1 MPDETVSS
9 APSASSR
16 PREYVVV
23 ARRYRP
29 QTFDQLVGQSQVSQ
43 ALAAAIQ
50 TNRVGHAYLFTGARG
65 VGKTSTARIFAK
77 ALNCQRGPTTQPC
90 NECDVCQGVSSGDDV
105 DVLEID
111 GASNRGIDEIRQLR
125 SNVNIRPSRAR
136 FKIYIIDEVHML
148 TGPAFN
154 ALLKTLE
161 EPPEHVKFIFCT
173 TDPEKIP
180 ITVLSRCQ
188 RFDFP
193 PVETDAILARLRQIV
208 DAEGVSAE
216 TEALQILARRAGG
229 SMRDSQSLLEQLLSF
244 SSEKITAEDVH
255 KMLGTARSG
264 RLIKLTEHVASRDTA
279 SALREVDAAIAEGVE
294 VGQLAEQLLGHYRD
308 MLAAVVGCP
317 ADMLLHSAPGDYEEL
332 LASGRRIGLETM
344 LASAQ
349 ILDQT
354 LTALRQSSHVRTLV
368 EIAVVRLCKLEDLD
382 QLSTLIAQL
391 REGSVDQAPRPA
403 NSPAAVPSRTDSS
416 RPPAQK
422 KTELSAAGPALPPA
436 SALRPLELSP
446 ASADSVWRQVLAE
459 MGDMT
464 SEMAQRYDRIAISAP
479 NRLVV
484 TFKQEYNLQK
494 ESCERPKNKERLEQA
509 MSRLT
514 GANVRIDF
522 EVLPGE
528 PNQGEKPAP
537 PVSKRQLMRE
547 KERHPLV
554 REAIEMFDAELTD
567 LESEPRSPTPTRSAT
582 EPYQGEA

>member
-1 MPDETVSS
+1 MPDENAS
-9 APSASSR
+9 AALGASSPCR

-29 QTFDQLVGQSQVSQ
+29 QSFEELVGQSQVSQ

-50 TNRVGHAYLFTGARG
+50 TSRVGHAYLFTGARG

-77 ALNCQRGPTTQPC
+77 ALNCVRGPTTQPC
-90 NECDVCQGVSSGDDV
+90 NECDSCLGIASGDDV

-208 DAEGVSAE
+208 DAEGVAAE

-244 SSEKITAEDVH
+244 SGEKITAEDVH
-255 KMLGTARSG
+255 KMLGTAKSG
-264 RLIKLTEHVASRDTA
+264 RLIKLTEHLANRDA
-279 SALREVDAAIAEGVE
+279 AAALKEVDAAIAEGVE
-294 VGQLAEQLLGHYRD
+294 VGLFAEQLLGHYRD
-308 MLAAVVGCP
+308 MLAAAVGCP
-317 ADMLLHSAPGDYEEL
+317 AEMLLHSAPSDYDEL
-332 LASGRRIGLETM
+332 LAAGKRIGLETL

-382 QLSTLIAQL
+382 QLSTLIAEL
-391 REGSVDQAPRPA
+391 REGSEGTSPRASNAPQAV
-403 NSPAAVPSRTDSS
+403 AARAESS
-416 RPPAQK
+416 APPAQK
-422 KTELSAAGPALPPA
+422 KTELAPAIPPLPAPQA
-436 SALRPLELSP
+436 SNPVELRPDTAEV
-446 ASADSVWRQVLAE
+446 VWRQVLAE

-484 TFKQEYNLQK
+484 SFKQEYNLQK
-494 ESCERPKNKERLEQA
+494 ESCERPKSKERLEQA

-514 GANVRIDF
+514 GTNVRIDF
-522 EVLPGE
+522 ELLPGE
-528 PNQGEKPAP
+528 SKQAEKPAAP
-537 PVSKRQLMRE
+537 ISKRQMMRE

-554 REAIEMFDAELTD
+554 RQAIEMFDAELTD
-567 LESEPRSPTPTRSAT
+567 LESAPRQSTPTRSVN
-582 EPYQGEA
+582 EDV